1 MLTVIIYFAIYN
13 LQSSLLC
20 YVISVFFFFF
30 SSRRRHTRWS
40 VTGVQTCALPICI
53 PELHC
58 PDCIRSRVESATR
71 TIHITKTPYTPI
83 ADSTRDLM
91 QSGQC
96 NSGIP
101 LPNEP
106 AIMRTESLRRF
117 SSDIGLVECGTNR
130 GGKATSQ
137 LRSAR
142 QFRYRFADPFHCLVV
157 SLSLSLNLSWNCCEP
172 AAKYPGREG
181 EFRRAG
187 HAFR

>member
-1 MLTVIIYFAIYN
+1 MPVNCQATAITGILMLGK
-13 LQSSLLC
+13 
-20 YVISVFFFFF
+20 ISV
-30 SSRRRHTRWS
+30 
-40 VTGVQTCALPICI
+40 GVRKIMIGIRTKMSTARTMKVYG
-53 PELHC
+53 
-58 PDCIRSRVESATR
+58 RSRASR
-71 TIHITKTPYTPI
+71 TIHITRTPYTPI
-83 ADSTRDLM
+83 AESTRDLM

-96 NSGIP
+96 NSGMR

-106 AIMRTESLRRF
+106 AIMRTESLRRS
-117 SSDIGLVECGTNR
+117 SSDIGLLECGTNR
-130 GGKATSQ
+130 EGKATSQ